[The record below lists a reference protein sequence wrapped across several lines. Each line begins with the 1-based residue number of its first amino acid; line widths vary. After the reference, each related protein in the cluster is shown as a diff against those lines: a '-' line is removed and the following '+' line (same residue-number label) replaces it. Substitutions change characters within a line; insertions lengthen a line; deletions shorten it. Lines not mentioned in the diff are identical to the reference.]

1 MPGYPPVEELLP
13 HAAPM
18 VLLDAVEEA
27 DGLRCRCRVEVRSGA
42 PFVGDGGVPA
52 FVGVEY
58 LAQAVGALSGWRA
71 RLSGK
76 APQLG
81 FLLSVREYASD
92 VAMFPMGTT
101 LLVEVTHVWGEGEMM
116 RFDGILRDATH
127 GQILAQGGLSV
138 FSPENPDSYLKGA
151 A

>member
-13 HAAPM
+13 HAPPM
-18 VLLDAVEEA
+18 VLLDAVEEIE
-27 DGLRCRCRVEVRSGA
+27 GLRCCCRVEVRFGA
-42 PFVGDGGVPA
+42 PFVEEGGLPA

-58 LAQAVGALSGWRA
+58 LAQAVGVLSGWRA

-81 FLLSVREYASD
+81 FLLSVREYASE
-92 VAMFPMGTT
+92 VATFPIGTR

-116 RFDGILRDATH
+116 RFDGVLRDAAH
-127 GQILAQGGLSV
+127 GQILAQGGLSI
-138 FSPENPDSYLKGA
+138 FAPENPDNYLKGTA
-151 A
+151 

>member
-13 HAAPM
+13 HATPM

-42 PFVGDGGVPA
+42 PFVGEDGVPA

-71 RLSGK
+71 RLSEK
-76 APQLG
+76 TPHLG
-81 FLLSVREYASD
+81 FLLSVREYVSQ

-101 LLVEVTHVWGEGEMM
+101 LLVEVDHVWGEGEMM
-116 RFDGILRDATH
+116 RFDGVLRDATH
-127 GQILAQGGLSV
+127 GQILAQGRLSV

>member
-13 HAAPM
+13 HAPPM
-18 VLLDAVEEA
+18 VLLDAVEEVE
-27 DGLRCRCRVEVRSGA
+27 GLRCRCRVDVRSGA
-42 PFVGDGGVPA
+42 PFAGEDGVPA
-52 FVGVEY
+52 YVGIEY

-76 APQLG
+76 PPHLG
-81 FLLSVREYASD
+81 FLLSVREYASE
-92 VAMFPMGTT
+92 VATFPMGTT

-116 RFDGILRDATH
+116 RFDGVLRDATH

-138 FSPENPDSYLKGA
+138 FSPGNPDSYLKGVA
-151 A
+151 